1 MKPLNKIF
9 AGIMCGVL
17 GLNSA
22 MAADNCANI
31 AYRNAHPER
40 CKYADAA
47 SNDNTWLWLGG
58 GAAVAGGIAAL
69 VGMAS
74 GGGSGSSSNGNGVST
89 SSTQYVRTIN
99 PTIITRKGIAPD
111 FLGTDLSPITNTRD
125 YKRNASAYDDIQLV
139 YSIARGYTGAGSTIA
154 VFDTEIT
161 SQYSHGAAVSQIA
174 NGPIA
179 PNAVVHHYAIASDAK
194 TFKSYNQI
202 GAIINDA
209 THANIHN
216 NSWNVSSVSADMI
229 SSRTQFAAQTSQ
241 TFVNALSNAA
251 QNDAVLVWAAGN
263 DGNSQSGMLSA
274 APRVI
279 PELNGHFVNVV
290 AWDSDTRALAEYSNA
305 CGITKDYCITA
316 PGAIQTSNGYTHVGT
331 SFAAPVVS
339 AAIAVIREAWPYL
352 NATQITDILF
362 ETAADLGDAGVDEIY
377 GHGMLDLENATR
389 PVGELS
395 IAVGDNMTQPLQTA
409 QVPANIAHKIESA
422 NPTMAFFDAYGRAY
436 ETRVADNISAR
447 NRGLGFERLRGDDA
461 RMKINMGSLE
471 MGFYHSDML
480 NATGFLQTDE
490 DTTVSYVALNHSFN
504 LGNFELFTRSQFG
517 TTHPI
522 ASSESIVSEYS
533 NLYTA
538 SAMVWLRG
546 DKWSFSVGVPETIVR
561 GDMNLHTAIGR
572 RNDGAIIYHDYKI
585 GMATTPS
592 IEYTANYG
600 FLTAGFVDNPY
611 GDDEFYVFAKT
622 KLSF

>member
-22 MAADNCANI
+22 VGADTCSDI
-31 AYRNAHPER
+31 AYKTAHPER
-40 CKYADAA
+40 CKYADTA
-47 SNDNTWLWLGG
+47 SNDNTWLWVGG
-58 GAAVAGGIAAL
+58 GTVIAGGIAAL
-69 VGMAS
+69 VGMAG
-74 GGGSGSSSNGNGVST
+74 GGGSGSSSDGNGVAV
-89 SSTQYVRTIN
+89 SSTQYIRTIS
-99 PTIITRKGIAPD
+99 PTMIIRNGVAPD
-111 FLGTDLSPITNTRD
+111 FSGTDLSSITNTRD
-125 YKRNASAYDDIQLV
+125 YKRNASAYNDIQLS

-154 VFDTEIT
+154 VFDTEIE
-161 SQYSHGAAVSQIA
+161 SPLSHGAAVSEIA
-174 NGPIA
+174 HGPIA
-179 PNAVVHHYAIASDAK
+179 PNATVNHYAIAYD
-194 TFKSYNQI
+194 TDNFKSYNQI
-202 GAIINDA
+202 ASIIDSA
-209 THANIHN
+209 TDANIHN
-216 NSWNVSSVSADMI
+216 NSWNVSSIAADKI
-229 SSRTQFAAQTSQ
+229 TSRAQFAAKTSQ
-241 TFVNALSNAA
+241 NFVNSITNAA

-263 DGNSQSGMLSA
+263 DGNNESGMLSA

-290 AWDSDTRALAEYSNA
+290 AWDSQTRALANYSNA
-305 CGITKDYCITA
+305 CGVTKDYCITA

-352 NATQITDILF
+352 TATQITSILF

-395 IAVGDNMTQPLQTA
+395 IAVGENMTQPLQTA
-409 QVPANIAHKIESA
+409 TVPANIAHSIESA

-447 NRGLGFERLRGDDA
+447 NRGLGFERLRGEDG
-461 RMKINMGSLE
+461 RMKINIGAME
-471 MGFYHSDML
+471 MGFYRTDML

-490 DTTVSYVALNHSFN
+490 DSTISYVAMNHSFN
-504 LGNFELFTRSQFG
+504 IGNVELFTRSQFG

-522 ASSESIVSEYS
+522 ASSESIVSEFS
-533 NLYTA
+533 NIYTA
-538 SAMVWLRG
+538 STMVGLRG
-546 DKWSFSVGVPETIVR
+546 DKWSLSIGVPETIVH
-561 GDMNLHTAIGR
+561 GNMNLHTATGR
-572 RNDGAIIYHDYKI
+572 RANGAITYHDYKI
-585 GMATTPS
+585 DMATTPS
-592 IEYTANYG
+592 IEYIANYG

-611 GDDEFYVFAKT
+611 GDDEFYIFAKT